1 MIDNK
6 DDGSGARGAGSVR
19 QKSKTNGHCNI
30 CGQKLLL
37 IFFRPNR
44 NAHVCNDIHC
54 SIFASPQF
62 YTEIP
67 DEQLQPR
74 LSPTRYLAL
83 ITRDSPSYRS
93 YLEKRKQNY
102 RCLRDLG
109 VASVEAC
116 RMTSNKQ
123 TKACRMTSNKQT
135 RAYVESKGLVY

>member
-1 MIDNK
+1 MIPKHNK
-6 DDGSGARGAGSVR
+6 DDGSGAASAGSVR
-19 QKSKTNGHCNI
+19 RKSKTNGHCNI

-37 IFFRPNR
+37 LFFRPNH
-44 NAHVCNDIHC
+44 NAHVCDNLQC
-54 SIFASPQF
+54 NLFASPQF

-74 LSPTRYLAL
+74 LPIKYLAL

-93 YLEKRKQNY
+93 YLEKRKHNY
-102 RCLRDLG
+102 RRLRDLG

-123 TKACRMTSNKQT
+123 TKA
-135 RAYVESKGLVY
+135 YVETKGLSY